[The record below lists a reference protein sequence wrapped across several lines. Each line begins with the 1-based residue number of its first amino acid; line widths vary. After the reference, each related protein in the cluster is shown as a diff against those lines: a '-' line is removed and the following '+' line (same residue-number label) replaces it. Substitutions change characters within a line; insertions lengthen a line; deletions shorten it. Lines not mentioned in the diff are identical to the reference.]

1 MADRRIG
8 WVGTGVMGRSM
19 CMHVLKAGY
28 EVAVYTRTR
37 ERAADL
43 EAAGA
48 VWCDDPGAVAARSD
62 VVFAIVGYPS
72 DVEQVFLGDGGILVN
87 SVPGTLLIDMTTS
100 EPSLAKRIAAAAA
113 ERGCAALDAPVSG
126 GDVGLVEAR
135 WRSW

>member
-43 EAAGA
+43 EAG
-48 VWCDDPGAVAARSD
+48 GRRRR
-62 VVFAIVGYPS
+62 VV
-72 DVEQVFLGDGGILVN
+72 
-87 SVPGTLLIDMTTS
+87 
-100 EPSLAKRIAAAAA
+100 R
-113 ERGCAALDAPVSG
+113 
-126 GDVGLVEAR
+126 
-135 WRSW
+135 